1 MPLTDANVK
10 AVKPI
15 GKPIKRFDGGGLYLH
30 VTPKGSKLWRLA
42 YRFEGSAAHSLV
54 WHLSYSDAR

>member
-42 YRFEGSAAHSLV
+42 YRFEGRPRTASFGIYTRHS
-54 WHLSYSDAR
+54 RC